1 MDYKIPYTKEDLAK
15 IRALVSSNKE
25 QIAAIYSEYQ
35 EVAKNLESPEER
47 IQKLKNERKGQ
58 IEVRNS
64 GNGIFHLI
72 PYSMKYDNSDPNKK
86 QQGAKMH
93 LFFGKKEGDQF
104 KIVIRGSNTFG
115 DKNNPVLDQPY
126 FLTEQEARD
135 FIANV
140 DHQHI
145 QTAVTLED
153 WRFVITDRWHEGYR
167 YDPNLQQNIRD
178 KLYVQAKDVIK
189 VDTICGPAY
198 MHKKSRWAKKDEDLE
213 EALDQSSHEGQFL
226 DDFALRLL
234 QQNLG

>member
-86 QQGAKMH
+86 QPGAKMH

-115 DKNNPVLDQPY
+115 DKNNACDPIIPPHSKDIHSPGI
-126 FLTEQEARD
+126 T
-135 FIANV
+135 
-140 DHQHI
+140 
-145 QTAVTLED
+145 TADMRAMYTL
-153 WRFVITDRWHEGYR
+153 YMN
-167 YDPNLQQNIRD
+167 PKNIKNYPLFKRIS
-178 KLYVQAKDVIK
+178 KKK
-189 VDTICGPAY
+189 KK
-198 MHKKSRWAKKDEDLE
+198 KKS
-213 EALDQSSHEGQFL
+213 
-226 DDFALRLL
+226 
-234 QQNLG
+234 